1 MALSRIK
8 TDSIEDSAVTALKI
22 ADGTVVAADIADGS
36 IEIAHLS
43 ATGTPSEA
51 NALKGNNTWGTAAA
65 PEVYGFSVNAS
76 GQLIVTSTNEG
87 ADKITSAT
95 YATFKD
101 ALLSVS
107 GYTWSLVGTQLRCTI

>member
-1 MALSRIK
+1 MALSRIT
-8 TDSIEDSAVTALKI
+8 TDSIEDGTI
-22 ADGTVVAADIADGS
+22 AAADIADGS
-36 IEIAHLS
+36 INIDHLS

-87 ADKITSAT
+87 ADNITNAT
-95 YATFKD
+95 YATFSD
-101 ALLSVS
+101 TLVTVS
-107 GYTWSLVGTQLRCTI
+107 GYTWSLSGTDLIATV

>member
-1 MALSRIK
+1 MALSRIT
-8 TDSIEDSAVTALKI
+8 TDSIEDGTI
-22 ADGTVVAADIADGS
+22 AAADIADGS
-36 IEIAHLS
+36 INIDHLS

-87 ADKITSAT
+87 ADNITNAT
-95 YATFKD
+95 YATFSD
-101 ALLSVS
+101 TLVTVS
-107 GYTWSLVGTQLRCTI
+107 GYTLSLIHI

>member
-1 MALSRIK
+1 MALSRIT
-8 TDSIEDSAVTALKI
+8 TDSIEDGTI
-22 ADGTVVAADIADGS
+22 AAADIADGS
-36 IEIAHLS
+36 INIDHLS

-87 ADKITSAT
+87 ADNITNAT
-95 YATFKD
+95 YATFSD
-101 ALLSVS
+101 TLVTVS
-107 GYTWSLVGTQLRCTI
+107 GYTWSLSGTYLIATI

>member
-1 MALSRIK
+1 MALSRIT
-8 TDSIEDSAVTALKI
+8 TDSIEDGTI
-22 ADGTVVAADIADGS
+22 AAADIADGS
-36 IEIAHLS
+36 INIDHFS

-87 ADKITSAT
+87 ADNITNAT
-95 YATFKD
+95 YATFSD
-101 ALLSVS
+101 TLVTVS
-107 GYTWSLVGTQLRCTI
+107 GYTWSLSGTDLIATI

>member
-1 MALSRIK
+1 MALSRIT
-8 TDSIEDSAVTALKI
+8 TDSIEDGTI
-22 ADGTVVAADIADGS
+22 AAADIADGS
-36 IEIAHLS
+36 INIDHLS

-87 ADKITSAT
+87 AANITNAT
-95 YATFKD
+95 YATF
-101 ALLSVS
+101 
-107 GYTWSLVGTQLRCTI
+107 